1 MFEQP
6 KRAFRRTI
14 ALLQTRQGAAVVWVS
29 AATACRKNKTYEHWN
44 PVWRLIKY
52 QGTAWW
58 LASHAVPMQWSYW
71 NEGGSLC
78 WSECSL
84 THYPMGRFRSVTD
97 GGSKRHVA
105 KWPNSWFRK
114 SINLSSGWWWSWY
127 PLGVSPPKN
136 WYLYW
141 ADIPYIHLSHS
152 MTRVFYAYIL
162 VYFSAEES
170 SDQVDHCHSLIGLG
184 STAISKN
191 MNWILMLTCLYNQ
204 YWFIIMCVV

>member
-1 MFEQP
+1 MFELP

-105 KWPNSWFRK
+105 KWPSSWFRK

-127 PLGVSPPKN
+127 PLGVSPPKK
-136 WYLYW
+136 LV
-141 ADIPYIHLSHS
+141 PLLSRHTIYTPES
-152 MTRVFYAYIL
+152 QYDSGIL
-162 VYFSAEES
+162 RLHTGLLFSWGKLWS
-170 SDQVDHCHSLIGLG
+170 GRSLSLI
-184 STAISKN
+184 
-191 MNWILMLTCLYNQ
+191 NWAWLYSN
-204 YWFIIMCVV
+204 